1 MILKVLILTED
12 KAGFKG
18 HWVEPGDRL
27 HPVHL
32 SWYCIPVDLF
42 GWRADDLQ
50 QEEEDL
56 DHIDVDGESAEH
68 ILLRTNGVLS
78 VPYEQLRVVRQE
90 QSESDSSHGRI
101 KHVKPV
107 NIFERQHDRG
117 DDAGHKHHNPEDT
130 EEALALGEVHLWRE
144 TTDGHVD

>member
-56 DHIDVDGESAEH
+56 DDIDVDGESAEH

-90 QSESDSSHGRI
+90 LQNI
-101 KHVKPV
+101 KGTW
-107 NIFERQHDRG
+107 NCRFREQLQH
-117 DDAGHKHHNPEDT
+117 
-130 EEALALGEVHLWRE
+130 
-144 TTDGHVD
+144 